1 MSLEEMILEIIR
13 YSELTIFLFSPYFWE
28 AVDYISVL
36 LIATLKCDPCTLTIS
51 ISVKS
56 KVFRITSLFLNKAV
70 PLVCVT
76 LKQPLHLP
84 VIIWTFCV
92 TILKT

>member
-28 AVDYISVL
+28 AVDYISVI
-36 LIATLKCDPCTLTIS
+36 LIASFKCDPCTLTIS

-56 KVFRITSLFLNKAV
+56 KVLRITSLFLNKTV
-70 PLVCVT
+70 SLVCVT
-76 LKQPLHLP
+76 LKQPLCLP
-84 VIIWTFCV
+84 VIIWTFCI